1 MHNHDFC
8 PQRGPGSLLPFQEK
22 RSPWIPVGQ
31 EVSSRWEPNLELL
44 EAPWGHPKLGWLGLK
59 GPPLEAPSARGIF
72 YLVDVDLHLRAPT
85 CSEV

>member
-1 MHNHDFC
+1 MIFAPSVAQARC
-8 PQRGPGSLLPFQEK
+8 SLFSLSK
-22 RSPWIPVGQ
+22 SSPWIPVGQ

-59 GPPLEAPSARGIF
+59 GPPLEAPSAQGIF